1 MVIIENQ
8 ISVFGDPEEEI
19 SPKRKNI
26 QTEGN
31 HMGKEKK
38 NGWWSSMSNKSWNFR
53 RKNNK
58 ENIT

>member
-19 SPKRKNI
+19 SPKRKSI

-38 NGWWSSMSNKSWNFR
+38 NG
-53 RKNNK
+53 
-58 ENIT
+58 